1 MARAGGGSLIESLSI
16 RSIGVISSANLELAP
31 GFTAL
36 TGETGAGKTMVLT
49 ALGLLLG
56 ERADSA
62 SVRTGERQLFVEGR
76 IRSANPGLLE
86 RLEELGADVDGGEVI
101 INRSVSSDGRSRAAI
116 GGASVPI
123 STLNEIAEE
132 LVTVHGQS
140 DQLRLRSS
148 ARQRDALDQFGAEEI
163 SGAKNAY
170 SQLYGQYREL
180 EQRLE
185 RMRGSSEADAIRIQR
200 LREQIA
206 DIEKVNPEA
215 EELARIEEQ
224 IGRLGNVEA
233 LRLSA
238 GLAHEALTNDEGL
251 DASGLLGQARKALES
266 SGDAKLQELASQASE
281 AAAIASD
288 LASELTS
295 FLAELDADPARL
307 EQLMARKAEI
317 IGLERRY
324 GLQADELVQQLP
336 LLHSELMDL
345 DSSDEQ
351 LEKLEMQFEATSS
364 QLSFAAGQLTEL
376 RKGAGER
383 LSERVTTELA
393 ALAMGGSAL
402 EVRIS
407 PLPSFESS
415 GMDKVELLL
424 AAHPGAEPRPLG
436 KGASG
441 GELSRIMLAI
451 ELVLSSNQV
460 LPTMIFDEVDAGVGG
475 AAAIELGR
483 RLSQLAQSTQVIV
496 VTHLPQVAAFADHQ
510 IRVAK
515 DVSGEITESS
525 VSLLSRSEREAE
537 LARMLSGNSTS
548 EVALEHARELL
559 DFQK

>member
-1 MARAGGGSLIESLSI
+1 MIESLSI
-16 RSIGVISSANLELAP
+16 RAIGVISSANLELAP

-56 ERADSA
+56 ERADSTR
-62 SVRTGERQLFVEGR
+62 VRTGEKQLFVEGR
-76 IRSANPGLLE
+76 IRSANPELLE
-86 RLEELGADVDGGEVI
+86 RLEELGSDVSGGEVI
-101 INRSVSSDGRSRAAI
+101 INRSVTADGRSRAAI

-123 STLNEIAEE
+123 STLNDISQE

-140 DQLRLRSS
+140 EQLRLRSTTK
-148 ARQRDALDQFGAEEI
+148 QREALDQFAGEDI

-170 SQLYGQYREL
+170 SQLFGQYREL

-200 LREQIA
+200 LREQIT
-206 DIEKVNPEA
+206 DVEKVSPEP
-215 EELARIEEQ
+215 EELNKIEEQ
-224 IGRLGNVEA
+224 VKRLSNVES

-238 GLAHEALTNDEGL
+238 GSAHDALTSDEGF
-251 DASGLLGQARKALES
+251 DASGLLGQARKSLES
-266 SGDAKLQELASQASE
+266 SGDPKLQELAAQASE

-288 LASELTS
+288 LSAELTA
-295 FLAELDADPARL
+295 FLDELDADPARL
-307 EQLMARKAEI
+307 EQLMTRKAELVA
-317 IGLERRY
+317 LERRY
-324 GLQADELVQQLP
+324 GMTADELVSLLP
-336 LLHSELMDL
+336 SLHSELLDL

-376 RKGAGER
+376 RRTAGTKLAEK
-383 LSERVTTELA
+383 VTNELA
-393 ALAMGGSAL
+393 SLAMGGASL

-407 PLPSFESS
+407 PLSSFEAS
-415 GMDKVELLL
+415 GVDRVELLL

-460 LPTMIFDEVDAGVGG
+460 LPTMVFDEVDAGVGG
-475 AAAIELGR
+475 AAAIELGK
-483 RLSQLAQSTQVIV
+483 RLAQLAKSTQVIV

-537 LARMLSGNSTS
+537 LARMLSGNATS

>member
-1 MARAGGGSLIESLSI
+1 MIESLSI

-56 ERADSA
+56 ERADSS
-62 SVRTGERQLFVEGR
+62 SVRTGEKQLFVEGR
-76 IRSANPGLLE
+76 IRSANKELLD
-86 RLEELGADVDGGEVI
+86 RLEELGADVAGGEVI
-101 INRSVSSDGRSRAAI
+101 INRSVTSDGRSRAAI

-148 ARQRDALDQFGAEEI
+148 AKQREALDQFGAEEI
-163 SGAKNAY
+163 AGAKNAY
-170 SQLYGQYREL
+170 AQLFSQYREL

-200 LREQIA
+200 LKEQIA
-206 DIEKVNPEA
+206 DIEKVNPEPD
-215 EELARIEEQ
+215 ELGRIEEQ
-224 IGRLGNVEA
+224 VKRLSNVES

-238 GLAHEALTNDEGL
+238 GTAHDALTGDDGL
-251 DASGLLGQARKALES
+251 DAGVLLGQARKALET
-266 SGDAKLQELASQASE
+266 SGDSKLQELAAQASE
-281 AAAIASD
+281 AAAIAAD
-288 LASELTS
+288 LAAELTS
-295 FLAELDADPARL
+295 FLDELDADPAKL
-307 EQLMARKAEI
+307 EQLMSRKAEI
-317 IGLERRY
+317 IALERRY
-324 GLQADELVQQLP
+324 GNSADQLVELLPSLQAELL
-336 LLHSELMDL
+336 DL

-376 RKGAGER
+376 RKKAGEQ
-383 LSERVTTELA
+383 LAARVTEELS
-393 ALAMGGSAL
+393 ALAMAGSSL
-402 EVRIS
+402 EVRVS
-407 PLPSFESS
+407 PLANFEAS
-415 GMDKVELLL
+415 GLDKVELLL

-460 LPTMIFDEVDAGVGG
+460 LPTMVFDEVDAGVGG
-475 AAAIELGR
+475 AAAIELGK

-510 IRVAK
+510 IRVSK

-525 VSLLSRSEREAE
+525 VSLLSRQEREGE

>member
-1 MARAGGGSLIESLSI
+1 MIESLSI
-16 RSIGVISSANLELAP
+16 RAIGVISSANLELAP

-56 ERADSA
+56 ERADSTR
-62 SVRTGERQLFVEGR
+62 VRTGEKQLFVEGR
-76 IRSANPGLLE
+76 IRSANPELLE
-86 RLEELGADVDGGEVI
+86 RLEQLGSDVSGGEVI
-101 INRSVSSDGRSRAAI
+101 INRSVTADGRSRAAI

-123 STLNEIAEE
+123 STLNDISQE

-140 DQLRLRSS
+140 EQLRLRSTTK
-148 ARQRDALDQFGAEEI
+148 QREALDQFAGEDI

-170 SQLYGQYREL
+170 SQLFGQYREL

-200 LREQIA
+200 LREQIT
-206 DIEKVNPEA
+206 DVEKVSPEP
-215 EELARIEEQ
+215 EELNKIEEQ
-224 IGRLGNVEA
+224 VKRLSNVES

-238 GLAHEALTNDEGL
+238 GSAHDALTSDEGF
-251 DASGLLGQARKALES
+251 DASGLLGQARKSLES
-266 SGDAKLQELASQASE
+266 SGDPKLQELAAQASE

-288 LASELTS
+288 LSAELTA
-295 FLAELDADPARL
+295 FLDELDADPARL
-307 EQLMARKAEI
+307 EQLMTRKAELVA
-317 IGLERRY
+317 LERRY
-324 GLQADELVQQLP
+324 GMTADELVSLLP
-336 LLHSELMDL
+336 SLHSELLDL

-376 RKGAGER
+376 RRTAGTKLAEK
-383 LSERVTTELA
+383 VTSELA
-393 ALAMGGSAL
+393 SLAMGGASL

-407 PLPSFESS
+407 PLSSFEAS
-415 GMDKVELLL
+415 GVDRVELLL

-460 LPTMIFDEVDAGVGG
+460 LPTMVFDEVDAGVGG
-475 AAAIELGR
+475 AAAIELGK
-483 RLSQLAQSTQVIV
+483 RLAQLAKSTQVIV

-537 LARMLSGNSTS
+537 LARMLSGNATS

-559 DFQK
+559 DYQK